1 MKKQLLY
8 LVLFLTAGLGFS
20 QEEIDSLVQLGVK
33 YHDNGQY
40 ELAIKQYKKALAIEP
55 QSSLVNYEL
64 AMTYMYAGDYEKAV
78 KYSDIVLAQNGEN
91 LLPAYITKGSS
102 LDYLG
107 KTEESIKLFE
117 EALNKFGDH
126 YLLNYNLAYNYSKL
140 EDYEKATDNLVRAI
154 INNPQHP
161 SSHYLLGE
169 VMRKQNNRIQSLLSL
184 YYFLF
189 LEPNSERSK
198 TAFQHIKEA
207 FNGNIEKDNEKPN
220 DITINLNPSEM
231 DSEFA
236 PAIMMISMIAA
247 TQEVEG
253 NKDRTETEIFTDNSG
268 KLFKIL
274 GELKKDKDGFWWN
287 FYVPFFYDL
296 AQSKHLETFCNYISL
311 SSREEAMTWLQD
323 HESKLEDFG
332 KWLQE

>member
-1 MKKQLLY
+1 MKKQLLFI
-8 LVLFLTAGLGFS
+8 VLFLTTGLVFS
-20 QEEIDSLVQLGVK
+20 QSKIDSLVQLGVK

-40 ELAIKQYKKALAIEP
+40 ELAIKQYKKALELEP
-55 QSSLVNYEL
+55 RSSLINYEM

-78 KYSDIVLAQNGEN
+78 KYSDVVLAQNEEN

-107 KTEESIKLFE
+107 KTEESIRLFE
-117 EALNKFGDH
+117 EALNKFGDQ

-140 EDYEKATDNLVRAI
+140 EDYDKATDNLVRAI
-154 INNPQHP
+154 LNNPQHP
-161 SSHYLLGE
+161 SSHYLLAE
-169 VMRKQNNRIQSLLSL
+169 IMRKQNKRIQSLLSL

-189 LEPNSERSK
+189 LEPNSERSQ
-198 TAFQHIKEA
+198 TAFRHIKEA
-207 FNGNIEKDNEKPN
+207 FNGNIEKDSGKPN
-220 DITINLNPSEM
+220 NITINLDSSEM

-253 NKDRTETEIFTDNSG
+253 SKNRTETEIFTDNSG

-274 GELKKDKDGFWWN
+274 GELKENNDGFWWT
-287 FYVPFFYDL
+287 FYVPFFNDL
-296 AQSKHLETFCNYISL
+296 AQSDHLETFCNYISL
-311 SSREEAMTWLQD
+311 SSSEEAMNWLQNN
-323 HESKLEDFG
+323 ESKLEDFG
-332 KWLQE
+332 NWLQE